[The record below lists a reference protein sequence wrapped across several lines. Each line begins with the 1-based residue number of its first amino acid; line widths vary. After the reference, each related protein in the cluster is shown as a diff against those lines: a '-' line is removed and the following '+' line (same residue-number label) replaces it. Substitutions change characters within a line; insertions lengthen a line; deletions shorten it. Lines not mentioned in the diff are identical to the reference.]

1 LVKFQYLAALERHV
15 RVAGSARGREEA
27 PLLVSRTLPK
37 ARPAAPQVF
46 QIGELAGLLDLSPRT
61 IRYYEEIG
69 LLTSVRRM
77 EGGKR
82 IYTSDDLRR
91 LRFIKKLKALGLTLA
106 EMQEL
111 EAAYRK
117 HRTNRTVL
125 PRLIE
130 LLDRRVAEID
140 ERIET
145 LASLRY
151 EIVEYRSRI
160 LEKLK
165 RDDEGAGA

>member
-1 LVKFQYLAALERHV
+1 
-15 RVAGSARGREEA
+15 
-27 PLLVSRTLPK
+27 
-37 ARPAAPQVF
+37 
-46 QIGELAGLLDLSPRT
+46 
-61 IRYYEEIG
+61 
-69 LLTSVRRM
+69 
-77 EGGKR
+77 
-82 IYTSDDLRR
+82 
-91 LRFIKKLKALGLTLA
+91 
-106 EMQEL
+106 
-111 EAAYRK
+111 
-117 HRTNRTVL
+117 VL

-165 RDDEGAGA
+165 RDDEGGGNRS